1 MQQAEILND
10 ERIFTQ
16 MVPMRDGT
24 KLFTEIHL
32 PGGLPGPF
40 PVNLIRSPYNDPRG
54 ALYYQPEWIKEGIAW
69 VLQDTRGTGRS
80 EGKFY
85 PNVPEIDDGTDTVD
99 FILAQ
104 TWCNGRIFMSGGSYV
119 GATQWFAAKDS
130 GKKLIGIAP
139 FVASINYHE
148 SSRYFFGAMMLSDV
162 LGWGFNMQ
170 RNKNFADQKIE
181 YDIQKAYRHL
191 PLRDMDTFCGFP
203 EKLPFWQD
211 LLDHPGYDAFWARTD
226 VRSYIGDIECPA
238 YVASGWFDSYQA
250 HSLDAVMLMRTKGG
264 SERARKFS
272 RCVIGPW
279 RHGNEEIGE
288 LKPPEAADGT
298 SRAQDGNSIRENYS
312 RKSIRFL
319 VNLSRDPDKDPLP
332 GEPPIRYFVMG
343 SNEWRASEVWPPE
356 GVKHTDCFLH
366 SGGMANSLY
375 GDGTL
380 DFVRPGNE
388 TPDTFFYNPEN
399 PVMTA
404 GGRDFASGS
413 FDQTETEKRAD
424 VLVYTSDVLDKDVV
438 VAGRIIAELWIASSA
453 PDTDFTA
460 KLVDVY
466 PDGRALNVANGIL
479 RCGYRD
485 SLAERKLMTPGE
497 KYRITVDLWNTAN
510 CFRAGHRIRL
520 EISSS
525 DFPNFD
531 RNLNTG
537 HPYGED
543 AEIATA
549 RQTVFHDAVSASKVI
564 LPILPE

>member
-1 MQQAEILND
+1 MQKTEILND
-10 ERIFTQ
+10 ERIFAL
-16 MVPMRDGT
+16 MVPMRDGVR
-24 KLFTEIHL
+24 LFTEVHL

-40 PVNLIRSPYNDPRG
+40 PVSLIRSPYFDPEG
-54 ALYYQPEWIKEGIAW
+54 ALHWQTERIGEGFAM

-80 EGKFY
+80 EGVFY
-85 PNVPEIDDGTDTVD
+85 PNVPEINDGRDTLD
-99 FILAQ
+99 FLLAQ
-104 TWCNGRIFMSGGSYV
+104 PWCNGRITLAGGSYV
-119 GATQWFAAKDS
+119 GAVQWFAAKDS
-130 GKKLIGIAP
+130 GRELVGIAP
-139 FVASINYHE
+139 SFASINYHE

-170 RNKNFADQKIE
+170 KKKNFAGLAIE
-181 YDIQKAYRHL
+181 YDIQKAFRHL

-203 EKLPFWQD
+203 GKLPFWQD
-211 LLDHPGYDAFWARTD
+211 LLDHPGYDDFWAKTD
-226 VRSYIGDIECPA
+226 VRSFISSIKCPA

-250 HSLDAVMLMRTKGG
+250 HSLDAVMLMRTRGG
-264 SERARKFS
+264 SEQARKFS
-272 RCVIGPW
+272 RCVMGPW
-279 RHGNEEIGE
+279 KHGSEEIGE
-288 LKPPEAADGT
+288 LMPPAAADGT
-298 SRAQDGNSIRENYS
+298 PRKKDANSIQENFGL
-312 RKSIRFL
+312 KAMRFL
-319 VNLSRDPDKDPLP
+319 LNLCRDPEKDPLP
-332 GEPPIRYFVMG
+332 EEPPIRYFVMG
-343 SNEWRASEVWPPE
+343 LNEWRTSEVWPPD
-356 GVKHTDCFLH
+356 GVKYADCFLH
-366 SGGMANSLY
+366 SRGMANSLY

-380 DFVRPGNE
+380 DFTPPGNE
-388 TPDTFFYNPEN
+388 PPDVFFFNPEN
-399 PVMTA
+399 PVMTTC
-404 GGRDFASGS
+404 GRDYAAGS
-413 FDQTETEKRAD
+413 FDQTETEKRTD
-424 VLVYTSDVLDKDVV
+424 VLVYTSGVLEKDVIA
-438 VAGRIIAELWIASSA
+438 AGRVIAELWISSSA

-497 KYRITVDLWNTAN
+497 KYRIRVDLWNTAN

-531 RNLNTG
+531 RNPNTG

-549 RQTVFHDAVSASKVI
+549 RQTVFHDAVCASKLI